1 MSVNLRRKHKAL
13 ERALRK
19 KFAVLPPHFKFKVH
33 DSFTDTFNSI
43 TLPAGYTKPTQSE
56 LETQFNTEITDEQD
70 RPFRQIDGVT
80 TITDDLEV
88 GTANLV
94 VDVSTSRVTVGKDLV
109 VNGDLYAKG
118 LIVNISQY
126 LDFSDRS
133 TTSSSPQTGYTT
145 PWTSMRA
152 RSKVRLDVHIPFRN
166 DGNGWGGSY
175 HNIYMMVNKAVG
187 TVAANTWVLLSTSG
201 YYMTYYHDILSYEN
215 NYYIP
220 LVVNEDFQIR
230 FMHKYRVHNNG
241 TLYINQHHCLHCY
254 TDSNID
260 QFGLDTGSKNIGYSK
275 FIVEEISG

>member
-56 LETQFNTEITDEQD
+56 LETQFNTEISDEQD
-70 RPFRQIDGVT
+70 RPFRQINGVT
-80 TITDDLEV
+80 MITDDLEV

-118 LIVNISQY
+118 LIVNTSQY
-126 LDFSDRS
+126 LDFSNRS
-133 TTSSSPQTGYTT
+133 TTSGSEQTGYTT

-152 RSKVRLDVHIPFRN
+152 RSKVKLDVHIPFRN
-166 DGNGWGGSY
+166 DGTGWGGSY

-187 TVAANTWVLLSTSG
+187 TVAANTWVLLSSSG
-201 YYMTYYHDILSYEN
+201 FYMTHYQDILSYEN

-230 FMHKYRVHNNG
+230 FMHKYRVYNNG
-241 TLYINQHHCLHCY
+241 TLYINRSHHLDAY
-254 TDSNID
+254 SDSRVD
-260 QFGLDTGSKNIGYSK
+260 QFGLSTGSKHIGYSK
-275 FIVEEISG
+275 FIVQEISG